1 MLQVR
6 AAGVCCPSACAT
18 SVSYDLCGGVTAGRA
33 VPQSRS
39 SCTLLTRLATIQ
51 KSRDKRPKEGGQA
64 GWPRWILF
72 VNPN

>member
-33 VPQSRS
+33 VPQMRS
-39 SCTLLTRLATIQ
+39 SCTLLTQIATIQ
-51 KSRDKRPKEGGQA
+51 SSRDKRSGK
-64 GWPRWILF
+64 GWLAQMDF
-72 VNPN
+72 VC